1 MREIEP
7 SGRQV
12 IVADVLKIKSD
23 PSLDFILQDG
33 DSLFVPSR
41 PSEITIV
48 GEVLNPS
55 SLNFRTG
62 KQVMHYIEA
71 AGGFKETADKKNIFV
86 ILPNGES
93 RSYSS
98 SKFRASKVNA
108 IPGTTI
114 VVPREQQPFSW
125 TYLAKTISPLL
136 ADTATS
142 IATIRALL
150 DD

>member
-1 MREIEP
+1 M
-7 SGRQV
+7 
-12 IVADVLKIKSD
+12 
-23 PSLDFILQDG
+23 
-33 DSLFVPSR
+33 
-41 PSEITIV
+41 
-48 GEVLNPS
+48 
-55 SLNFRTG
+55 
-62 KQVMHYIEA
+62 
-71 AGGFKETADKKNIFV
+71 